1 MLIKL
6 QTHNMILLNYLYFI
20 IITLIGYK
28 WLTSSGGTMTNPL
41 NKQEQMWLD
50 GPERFWILTF
60 STGLLALSAPAGLDL
75 MAVRLLILEVFC
87 LIGLLFICKR
97 KPQWTAASV
106 VYAVYILWLIIG
118 LAYSSAPVYGFRVI
132 LKYLY
137 PLLLMLFASA
147 AVRDM
152 EVLLKAGLVAR
163 VVALIALIVA
173 FIPMLEGT
181 LFPGVFWYGT
191 ARAINFIS
199 MCVFSLALFYY
210 TDEKKKNLLYAILFV
225 IPCFIWVFRTSIMG
239 SLVAIMA
246 FYFIKYK
253 MRSLPIIA
261 GVLIAGV
268 MAVFFIPTLHQKMFK
283 DSSINIEQF
292 KSGSVSMDDVNT
304 NARTAM
310 WEYLENK
317 FYKEKVITG
326 SGTGSV
332 QQYMY
337 NNYVFGGLKV
347 PHCDFVQM
355 RCDNGV
361 IALVLYV
368 IIVLFVFYDC
378 FRTHHTTKNT
388 GVKIC
393 SIVAG
398 ASMMGIFVTLYSDN
412 VVNYSMATLS
422 MPFGFYG
429 MMLGLKTKRNK

>member
-1 MLIKL
+1 
-6 QTHNMILLNYLYFI
+6 MILLNYLYFL
-20 IITLIGYK
+20 IITFIGYK
-28 WLTSSGGTMTNPL
+28 WLASSGGTMTNPL

-50 GPERFWILTF
+50 GPERFWVLTF

-75 MAVRLLILEVFC
+75 MAVRLLVLEVFC

-97 KPQWTAASV
+97 KPQWTAATV
-106 VYAVYILWLIIG
+106 VYAVFILWLVIG
-118 LAYSSAPVYGFRVI
+118 LAYSPAPGYGFRVI

-137 PLLLMLFASA
+137 PLLIMLFASS
-147 AVRDM
+147 AVRDT
-152 EVLLKAGLVAR
+152 EVFLKAGLGAR
-163 VVALIALIVA
+163 MVALIALVVA
-173 FIPMLEGT
+173 FIPMLERA

-210 TDEKKKNLLYAILFV
+210 TDEKKKNLLYAILFM

-261 GVLIAGV
+261 GILIVGV
-268 MAVFFIPTLHQKMFK
+268 MAVFFIPSLHQKMFK
-283 DSSINIEQF
+283 DNSSNIEQF
-292 KSGSVSMDDVNT
+292 KSGNLNMDDVNT
-304 NARTAM
+304 NARAAM

-317 FYKEKVITG
+317 FYQGHEITG

-337 NNYVFGGLKV
+337 NNYVFGGLTV
-347 PHCDFVQM
+347 PHSDFVQM
-355 RCDNGV
+355 CCDNGLISLILYTM
-361 IALVLYV
+361 IALL
-368 IIVLFVFYDC
+368 VFYDC
-378 FRTHHTTKNT
+378 FRTHYTTNNT
-388 GVKIC
+388 GIKIC

-398 ASMMGIFVTLYSDN
+398 ASMMGVFVTLYSDN

-429 MMLGLKTKRNK
+429 MMLGLKQNNIK

>member
-1 MLIKL
+1 
-6 QTHNMILLNYLYFI
+6 MILLNYLYFL
-20 IITLIGYK
+20 IITFIGYK
-28 WLTSSGGTMTNPL
+28 WLASSGGTMTNPL

-50 GPERFWILTF
+50 GPERFWVLTF

-75 MAVRLLILEVFC
+75 MAVRLLVLEVFC

-106 VYAVYILWLIIG
+106 VYVAFIFWLVLG
-118 LAYSSAPVYGFRVI
+118 LAYSPAPGYGFRVI

-137 PLLLMLFASA
+137 PLLILLFASA
-147 AVRDM
+147 SVRDT
-152 EVLLKAGLVAR
+152 EVFLKAGLGAR
-163 VVALIALIVA
+163 IVALIALVVA

-210 TDEKKKNLLYAILFV
+210 TDEKKKNLFYVILF
-225 IPCFIWVFRTSIMG
+225 ILPCFIWVFRTSIMG

-246 FYFIKYK
+246 FYFIKYR

-268 MAVFFIPTLHQKMFK
+268 MAVFFIPSLHQKMFK
-283 DSSINIEQF
+283 DSSTNIDQF

-304 NARTAM
+304 NARAAM

-317 FYKEKVITG
+317 FYKEKEITG

-337 NNYVFGGLKV
+337 NNYVFGGLTV
-347 PHCDFVQM
+347 PHSDFVQM
-355 RCDNGV
+355 RCDNGL
-361 IALVLYV
+361 ISLILY
-368 IIVLFVFYDC
+368 IMTTLLLFYDC
-378 FRTHHTTKNT
+378 FKTHHTTKNA

-398 ASMMGIFVTLYSDN
+398 ASIMGVFVTLYSDN

-429 MMLGLKTKRNK
+429 MMLGLKQNEIK

>member
-1 MLIKL
+1 
-6 QTHNMILLNYLYFI
+6 MILLNYLYFL
-20 IITLIGYK
+20 IITFIGYK
-28 WLTSSGGTMTNPL
+28 WLTSSGGTIANPL

-50 GPERFWILTF
+50 GPERFWVLTF

-75 MAVRLLILEVFC
+75 MAVRLLVLEILC

-97 KPQWTAASV
+97 KPQWTAAST
-106 VYAVYILWLIIG
+106 VYAIYILWLVIG
-118 LAYSSAPVYGFRVI
+118 LAYSPAPGYGFRVI

-137 PLLLMLFASA
+137 PLLIMLFASE
-147 AVRDM
+147 AVRDT
-152 EVLLKAGLVAR
+152 EVFLKAGLGAR
-163 VVALIALIVA
+163 MMALIALIVA

-199 MCVFSLALFYY
+199 ICTFSLALFYY
-210 TDEKKKNLLYAILFV
+210 TDEKKKNLLYAILF
-225 IPCFIWVFRTSIMG
+225 ILPCFIWVFRTSIMG

-246 FYFIKYK
+246 FYFIKYR

-261 GVLIAGV
+261 GVLIASV
-268 MAVFFIPTLHQKMFK
+268 MAVFFIPSLHQKMFK
-283 DSSINIEQF
+283 DSSTNIEQF

-304 NARTAM
+304 NARAAM
-310 WEYLENK
+310 WEHLENK
-317 FYKEKVITG
+317 FYQSHEITG

-332 QQYMY
+332 QHYMY
-337 NNYVFGGLKV
+337 NNFIFGGLKV
-347 PHCDFVQM
+347 PHSDFVQM

-361 IALVLYV
+361 ISLILYAMIALF
-368 IIVLFVFYDC
+368 IFYDC
-378 FRTHHTTKNT
+378 FRTHHTTNHT

-398 ASMMGIFVTLYSDN
+398 ASMMGVFVTLYSDN

-429 MMLGLKTKRNK
+429 MMLGLKQNERK

>member
-1 MLIKL
+1 MV
-6 QTHNMILLNYLYFI
+6 LLNYLYFL
-20 IITLIGYK
+20 IITFIGYK
-28 WLTSSGGTMTNPL
+28 WLTSSGGNMTNPL

-50 GPERFWILTF
+50 GPERFWVLTF

-75 MAVRLLILEVFC
+75 MAVRLLVLEVFC

-106 VYAVYILWLIIG
+106 IYVVYILWLVIG
-118 LAYSSAPVYGFRVI
+118 LAYSPAPGYGFRVI

-137 PLLLMLFASA
+137 PLLIMLFASA
-147 AVRDM
+147 AVRDI
-152 EVLLKAGLVAR
+152 EVFLKAGLGAR
-163 VVALIALIVA
+163 MVALIALIVA
-173 FIPMLEGT
+173 FIPTLEGT

-210 TDEKKKNLLYAILFV
+210 TDEKKKNLIYAILFM

-246 FYFIKYK
+246 FYFIKYR

-268 MAVFFIPTLHQKMFK
+268 MAVFFIPSLHQKMFK
-283 DSSINIEQF
+283 DSSTNIEQF

-304 NARTAM
+304 NARAAM
-310 WEYLENK
+310 WKHLEDK
-317 FYKEKVITG
+317 FYKEHELTG

-347 PHCDFVQM
+347 PHSDFVQM
-355 RCDNGV
+355 RCDNGL
-361 IALVLYV
+361 IGFVLYV
-368 IIVLFVFYDC
+368 MITLLVFYDC
-378 FRTHHTTKNT
+378 FKTHHTTNNT
-388 GVKIC
+388 GVQIC
-393 SIVAG
+393 SILAG
-398 ASMMGIFVTLYSDN
+398 SSMMGVFVTLYSDN
-412 VVNYSMATLS
+412 AVNYSMATLS
-422 MPFGFYG
+422 MPLGFYG
-429 MMLGLKTKRNK
+429 MMLGLKTHKQ

>member
-1 MLIKL
+1 
-6 QTHNMILLNYLYFI
+6 MILLNYLYFL
-20 IITLIGYK
+20 IITFMGYK
-28 WLTSSGGTMTNPL
+28 WLTSSGGTMANPL

-50 GPERFWILTF
+50 GPERFWVLIF

-75 MAVRLLILEVFC
+75 MAIRLLVLEVFC

-97 KPQWTAASV
+97 KPQWTAATV
-106 VYAVYILWLIIG
+106 VYAVFILWLVIG
-118 LAYSSAPVYGFRVI
+118 LAYSPAPGYGFRVI

-137 PLLLMLFASA
+137 PLLIMLFASS
-147 AVRDM
+147 AVRDT
-152 EVLLKAGLVAR
+152 EVFLKAGLGAR
-163 VVALIALIVA
+163 MVALIALVVA
-173 FIPMLEGT
+173 FIPMLERA

-210 TDEKKKNLLYAILFV
+210 TDEKKKNLLYAILFM

-261 GVLIAGV
+261 GILIVGV
-268 MAVFFIPTLHQKMFK
+268 MAVFFIPSLHQKMFK
-283 DSSINIEQF
+283 DNSTNIDQF

-304 NARTAM
+304 NARSAM
-310 WEYLENK
+310 WEHLEK
-317 FYKEKVITG
+317 RFYQGHEITG

-337 NNYVFGGLKV
+337 NNFIFGGLKV
-347 PHCDFVQM
+347 PHSDFVQM
-355 RCDNGV
+355 RCDNGL
-361 IALVLYV
+361 IGLILYAT
-368 IIVLFVFYDC
+368 ITLLVFYDC
-378 FRTHHTTKNT
+378 FRTHHTTNHT

-398 ASMMGIFVTLYSDN
+398 ASMMGVFVTLYSDN

-429 MMLGLKTKRNK
+429 MMLGLKQNEIK

>member
-1 MLIKL
+1 
-6 QTHNMILLNYLYFI
+6 MILLNYLYFL

-50 GPERFWILTF
+50 GPERFWVLTF

-75 MAVRLLILEVFC
+75 MAVRLLVLEVFC

-118 LAYSSAPVYGFRVI
+118 LTYSPAPGYGFRVI

-137 PLLLMLFASA
+137 PLLIMLFASA
-147 AVRDM
+147 AVRDT
-152 EVLLKAGLVAR
+152 EVFLKAGLGAR
-163 VVALIALIVA
+163 IVALIALIVA
-173 FIPMLEGT
+173 FIPMLEET
-181 LFPGVFWYGT
+181 LLPGVFWYGT

-199 MCVFSLALFYY
+199 MCIFSLALFYY
-210 TDEKKKNLLYAILFV
+210 TDEKRKNLLYSILFML
-225 IPCFIWVFRTSIMG
+225 PCFIWVFRTSIMG

-246 FYFIKYK
+246 FYFIKYR

-283 DSSINIEQF
+283 DSSTNIDQF

-304 NARTAM
+304 NARAAM
-310 WEYLENK
+310 WEHLEK
-317 FYKEKVITG
+317 RFYQGHEITG

-332 QQYMY
+332 QHYMY
-337 NNYVFGGLKV
+337 NNFIFGGLKV
-347 PHCDFVQM
+347 PHSDFVQM
-355 RCDNGV
+355 RCDNGLISIILYAI
-361 IALVLYV
+361 IALL
-368 IIVLFVFYDC
+368 VFYDC
-378 FRTHHTTKNT
+378 FRTHHSTNSA
-388 GVKIC
+388 GIKIC

-398 ASMMGIFVTLYSDN
+398 ASILGVFVTLYSDN

-429 MMLGLKTKRNK
+429 MMLGLKQNEIK